1 MFGDRVRYP
10 LLHLTAFSI
19 TFAIVLKHFQPQL
32 SLALAALYLFW
43 GYLETAAIVLLLSVA
58 LMVRSVRWPALAVAL
73 VLAIDLALPA
83 ARDYAASQGPAKG
96 PTLRVVS
103 YNWLGD
109 NPDRSDIFRWL
120 DEQPAD
126 IVAIQEYS
134 PSEPGVA
141 ARLAAIFPYQ
151 TKPAPDLIILSR
163 HPIVWE
169 RTRLVEEHSI
179 VTATINVHGRRLTI
193 WGVHPASLRSS
204 WDLAARNHYLTNLA
218 ELVARATGPIV
229 MLGDFNATRWDPY
242 FAAVVRRGGLHE
254 EPRLFPL
261 ATRMG
266 IRTGLPFLGSPI
278 DHILTNAANVLS
290 NCHTGPAMGSDHLPL
305 VCDLTLAE

>member
-1 MFGDRVRYP
+1 MFGDRVKSP
-10 LLHLTAFSI
+10 LLYLAALAI
-19 TFAIVLKHFQPQL
+19 IAAIVLRHFQPQI

-43 GYLETAAIVLLLSVA
+43 GYLEAAAIVLLLAIA
-58 LMVRSVRWPALAVAL
+58 LVVKLGRWPCVAVAL

-83 ARDYAASQGPAKG
+83 ARDYAAAGGPARG
-96 PTLRVVS
+96 PTLRVIS

-109 NPDRSDIFRWL
+109 NQNRSNIFRWL
-120 DEQPAD
+120 TEQSAD

-141 ARLAAIFPYQ
+141 AGLAAIFPFQ
-151 TKPAPDLIILSR
+151 TKPAPDLVILSR
-163 HPIVWE
+163 YPIVWE

-179 VTATINVHGRRLTI
+179 VTATIDVDGRRLTI

-204 WDLAARNHYLTNLA
+204 WDLAARNHYLTSLA
-218 ELVARATGPIV
+218 GLVTRATGPVV

-254 EPRLFPL
+254 EARLLPL

-278 DHILTNAANVLS
+278 DHILTNAPNVLS
-290 NCHTGPAMGSDHLPL
+290 DCHSGPAMGSDHLPL